1 MSIPLIGQAI
11 GLFAV
16 TNIDDIVIL
25 ALFFGQAIGRNNVL
39 RIVIGQYVGF
49 SAILAA
55 SILGALGAG
64 LLPET
69 AIPYLGLLP
78 LALGLRAAWKAWH
91 ERRCRTARDI
101 NAEDNREAFHG
112 GGEQGVI
119 GPGVMGVALVTLANG
134 GDNIGVYVPVFTT
147 TGVGGLVTYTAVFPL
162 LVAVWCVAGHFCAR
176 RPLVARAISRW
187 GHILLPV
194 VLISMGLIILIER
207 HAFSL

>member
-1 MSIPLIGQAI
+1 MSIALIGQAI

-25 ALFFGQAIGRNNVL
+25 ALFFGQAIGRNSIL
-39 RIVIGQYVGF
+39 RIVVGQYVGF

-55 SILGALGAG
+55 SILGTLGAG

-78 LALGLRAAWKAWH
+78 LVLGLRAAWKGWH
-91 ERRCRTARDI
+91 EHRSRTNHDT
-101 NAEDNREAFHG
+101 NAQDNREALDG
-112 GGEQGVI
+112 AGEQGTV
-119 GPGVMGVALVTLANG
+119 GPGVVAVALVTLANG

-147 TGVGGLVTYTAVFPL
+147 TGGGGLLTYTVVFL
-162 LVAVWCVAGHFCAR
+162 VLVAVWCVAGHFFAR
-176 RPLVARAISRW
+176 RPLVARALSRW

-194 VLISMGLIILIER
+194 VLISIGLIILIEG